1 MLYEKGY
8 VYHIKDEFFKLVND
22 DYLMAN
28 KENGNYR
35 PTYFCCRDE
44 DTSLLWMIPMSTR
57 TEKFQAIYD
66 KQVKKYG
73 KCITIVMGEFDG
85 KKAAFLLQNMFPITD
100 YYLDHIHTKNGNPV
114 PVNSEIQKVIYKDFQ
129 KLRQLLKKNKKVV
142 FPDVKNI
149 EKIMLHEL
157 ENHNPLSKSSTLK
170 LEKENTPFN
179 NLLIEIKK
187 TDITPQKVIER
198 DPDR

>member
-142 FPDVKNI
+142 FPDVKKI